1 MVYFAAYTGSL
12 VELHGTSKLIPQA
25 ARAAIEGL
33 MRTRT
38 FNAFGFFFFM
48 SHRFSSTI
56 FPATARL
63 ALEMRTP
70 SDGLLNLCR
79 QVALKPEIFDSAPPF
94 FFAFEASNSSL
105 DAYFTRM
112 AASSLRNYARDAAA
126 GVSICDSHR
135 TRELGIGQSLT
146 GQYVE
151 DGELARVIVEA
162 FTVPGLPDTDA
173 VIHKLSAGI
182 ARDVSIG
189 FGDADFVCSVCSL
202 DLWSWDCPHIPGVTY
217 TVQRRND
224 KGEVIAEEEAVAFA
238 WVENATLR
246 EVSIVYDGA
255 TPGCGILKAAQEVE
269 AGRVTPAIATR
280 FAAAYRG
287 LAIPGYR
294 QTWPGFTEKEF
305 RMDPK
310 TTLPG
315 SAVPVAPAPLA
326 QSLAPADPR
335 STPQLSN
342 ADQPEGVAIE
352 RVREALTAA
361 EITAEDVLTGLRQ
374 MADLARDGRQYRA
387 DLITSAL
394 AEGTRAMG
402 NDFSVE
408 TWRCM
413 LERAS
418 LSEIKTIAGQWRAQ
432 ADMVLPNGRK
442 SADDAGEQSAPV
454 TAAPFDKTVLVPPD
468 AFGG

>member
-1 MVYFAAYTGSL
+1 MRLGS
-12 VELHGTSKLIPQA
+12 
-25 ARAAIEGL
+25 
-33 MRTRT
+33 
-38 FNAFGFFFFM
+38 FFM
-48 SHRFSSTI
+48 SRRFSSTT

-63 ALEMRTP
+63 AVELRTSP
-70 SDGLLNLCR
+70 DSLLSVCKQR
-79 QVALKPEIFDSAPPF
+79 ALKPEVFDSTPPF

-112 AASSLRNYARDAAA
+112 AASSLRNYAQNAAA

-135 TRELGIGQSLT
+135 TRELGVGQSLT

-173 VIHKLSAGI
+173 VIHKLSTGI

-189 FGDADFVCSVCSL
+189 FGDADFVCSVCGL
-202 DLWSWDCPHIPGVTY
+202 DLWSWDCPHIPGVSY
-217 TVQRRND
+217 TVQRRNE
-224 KGEVIAEEEAVAFA
+224 KGEVVAEDEAVAFA

-246 EVSIVYDGA
+246 EISIVYDGA
-255 TPGCGILKAAQEVE
+255 TPGCGILKATQEVE
-269 AGRVTPAIATR
+269 AGRVTPAIANR

-287 LAIPGYR
+287 LVIPGYR
-294 QTWPGFTEKEF
+294 QLWPGFTEKDT
-305 RMDPK
+305 RMNPE
-310 TTLPG
+310 TTSTE

-326 QSLAPADPR
+326 QPLTPAEPR
-335 STPQLSN
+335 STPQQS
-342 ADQPEGVAIE
+342 AAQREGVALE
-352 RVREALTAA
+352 CVREALT
-361 EITAEDVLTGLRQ
+361 TAGIAPDDPVTGLRQ
-374 MADLARDGRQYRA
+374 MADLARDGRQYRT
-387 DLITSAL
+387 DLIASAL

-408 TWRCM
+408 TWRAM

-418 LSEIKTIAGQWRAQ
+418 LNEIKTISDQWRAQ
-432 ADMVLPNGRK
+432 ADLVLPSGRK
-442 SADDAGEQSAPV
+442 SADSSSEQPAAVAPS
-454 TAAPFDKTVLVPPD
+454 APFDKTRLVPPD